1 MNNFDAN
8 KVREKVMLQ
17 IRLEYWKRAIFS
29 IAAYSSL
36 VISFV
41 GLSALTS
48 LENIFANM
56 YQGGIASLPNFLMVA
71 IRDTE
76 VSVQVLFFVLTISL
90 IVLVAKKIRPHS
102 EYFPFAQT

>member
-17 IRLEYWKRAIFS
+17 IRLEYWKRSIFS

-36 VISFV
+36 AISFV
-41 GLSALTS
+41 GLSVLTS
-48 LENIFANM
+48 LENIFVNM
-56 YQGGIASLPNFLMVA
+56 YQGGIASLPNFLMAA

-76 VSVQVLFFVLTISL
+76 VSVQVLFFILTISL
-90 IVLVAKKIRPHS
+90 IVLVAKKIRSHS
-102 EYFPFAQT
+102 EYFPFAQA